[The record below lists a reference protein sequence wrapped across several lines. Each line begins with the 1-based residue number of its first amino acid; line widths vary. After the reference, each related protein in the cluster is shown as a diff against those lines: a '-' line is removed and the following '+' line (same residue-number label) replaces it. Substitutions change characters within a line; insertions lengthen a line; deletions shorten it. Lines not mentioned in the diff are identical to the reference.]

1 MTGNRTGSTAKAA
14 HSATYRKECN
24 VLSENVRPNREKAVT
39 ALMTNPTIR
48 AAAAECGIAEK
59 TLHAWLNEEDF
70 ASKVKA
76 AQEEV
81 TRQAIGRI
89 LLSIGRSIETL
100 EEIMQDATNNASPR
114 VAAARTL
121 LDYGFKVYELQT
133 VQQRL
138 EALERRLNV

>member
-1 MTGNRTGSTAKAA
+1 MG
-14 HSATYRKECN
+14 
-24 VLSENVRPNREKAVT
+24 ENYSLKREKALT
-39 ALMTNPTIR
+39 ALMTNPTIKG
-48 AAAAECGIAEK
+48 AASECGIAEK
-59 TLHAWLNEEDF
+59 TLHAWLKEEDF
-70 ASKVKA
+70 ASRVRE

-121 LDYGFKVYELQT
+121 LDYAFKVYELQT

>member
-1 MTGNRTGSTAKAA
+1 LGGNYSLK
-14 HSATYRKECN
+14 
-24 VLSENVRPNREKAVT
+24 REKALT
-39 ALMTNPTIR
+39 ALMTNPTIKG
-48 AAAAECGIAEK
+48 AAEECGIAEK
-59 TLHAWLNEEDF
+59 TLHAWLKEEDF

-100 EEIMQDATNNASPR
+100 EDIMQDATNNASPR

>member
-1 MTGNRTGSTAKAA
+1 LG
-14 HSATYRKECN
+14 
-24 VLSENVRPNREKAVT
+24 ENYSLKREKALT
-39 ALMTNPTIR
+39 ALMTNPTIKG
-48 AAAAECGIAEK
+48 AAEECGIAEK

-114 VAAARTL
+114 VRCWTM
-121 LDYGFKVYELQT
+121 
-133 VQQRL
+133 
-138 EALERRLNV
+138 ALRCMNFRQYSSGWKPWKGG

>member
-1 MTGNRTGSTAKAA
+1 MG
-14 HSATYRKECN
+14 
-24 VLSENVRPNREKAVT
+24 ENYSLKREKALT
-39 ALMTNPTIR
+39 ALMTNPTIKG
-48 AAAAECGIAEK
+48 AAEECGIAEK
-59 TLHAWLNEEDF
+59 TLHAWLKEEDF

-121 LDYGFKVYELQT
+121 LDYAFKVYELQT

>member
-1 MTGNRTGSTAKAA
+1 MGEKVS
-14 HSATYRKECN
+14 
-24 VLSENVRPNREKAVT
+24 REAAVT
-39 ALMTNPTIR
+39 ALITNPTIKG
-48 AAAAECGIAEK
+48 AASECGIAEK
-59 TLHAWLNEEDF
+59 TLHAWLKEEDF
-70 ASKVKA
+70 ASRVRE

-121 LDYGFKVYELQT
+121 LDYAFKVYELQT

>member
-1 MTGNRTGSTAKAA
+1 MGEKVSREAA
-14 HSATYRKECN
+14 VA
-24 VLSENVRPNREKAVT
+24 
-39 ALMTNPTIR
+39 ALITQPSIKR
-48 AAAAECGIAEK
+48 AAEECGIAEK

-70 ASKVKA
+70 ASRVKA

-81 TRQAIGRI
+81 TKLAIGRT

-100 EEIMQDATNNASPR
+100 EDIMADSTINASPR

-121 LDYGFKVYELQT
+121 LDYAFKVYELQT

-138 EALERRLNV
+138 DALERRLNV

>member
-1 MTGNRTGSTAKAA
+1 MG
-14 HSATYRKECN
+14 
-24 VLSENVRPNREKAVT
+24 ENYSLKREKALT
-39 ALMTNPTIR
+39 ALMTNPTIKG
-48 AAAAECGIAEK
+48 AAEKCGIAEK
-59 TLHAWLNEEDF
+59 TLHAWLKEEDF
-70 ASKVKA
+70 ASRVRE

-100 EEIMQDATNNASPR
+100 EDIMQDATNNASPR

>member
-1 MTGNRTGSTAKAA
+1 LGEKVS
-14 HSATYRKECN
+14 
-24 VLSENVRPNREKAVT
+24 REAAVT
-39 ALMTNPTIR
+39 ALITNPTIKG
-48 AAAAECGIAEK
+48 AASECGIAEK
-59 TLHAWLNEEDF
+59 TLHAWLKEEDF
-70 ASKVKA
+70 ANRVRE

-81 TRQAIGRI
+81 TRQAIGRT

-100 EEIMQDATNNASPR
+100 EDIMQDATNNASPR

-121 LDYGFKVYELQT
+121 LDYAFKVYELQT

>member
-1 MTGNRTGSTAKAA
+1 MG
-14 HSATYRKECN
+14 
-24 VLSENVRPNREKAVT
+24 ENYSLKREKALT
-39 ALMTNPTIR
+39 ALMTNPTIKG
-48 AAAAECGIAEK
+48 AAEECGIAEK

-81 TRQAIGRI
+81 TRHAIGRI

-100 EEIMQDATNNASPR
+100 EDIMQDATNNASPR